1 MDRGMPDVEGSARV
15 LSVSDEHI
23 TFFPDKPIRVGDRI
37 RVFPAHIDP
46 TVAYHERM
54 HVVRNVTV
62 LTSWD
67 VDLRGW

>member
-1 MDRGMPDVEGSARV
+1 
-15 LSVSDEHI
+15 VSDEHI